1 MVEQTPY
8 GLRLTFTAAF
18 PFLLRRMT
26 NMTTALAQLYAGP
39 TPQIERA
46 DARQVRNNAGGFVFT
61 IDCWARLDRFL
72 VLGTEASTYYQSAR
86 ELTRENASSV
96 IACYSADPE
105 RTVSRI
111 VEVSLAGSAPR
122 VSPAIF
128 ALALGTLSENED
140 ARRLAFGAV
149 SKVCRTAS
157 HLFEFIAT
165 ASHLGKGW
173 GRGMKRCVADWYR
186 EKSVEKLAYQAVEYR
201 SRNDMTHGRVLR
213 TTHPRPADDDV
224 ARRALYRWMLDGSTD
239 GPLPEIIQAHERAM
253 ASTDPSEIAA
263 IASSANLPW
272 EALPTHALV
281 EPAVWQ
287 AALPSM
293 GLTALLRNLG
303 RLTRLGVLKPL
314 SRETAMVAT
323 QIADVGRLSR
333 ERIHP
338 FALLLAL
345 SAYEAGEPIAAAR
358 RGVQD
363 GNRWEPIP
371 EIAKALDEAFYAS
384 FRSVEPTGRRHL
396 LALDVS
402 GSMRSNKLMNSH
414 LSAAQAAAAMTMMT
428 IALEPRSHVM
438 GFSDT
443 FVKLPLLAGMRL
455 DEVAR
460 KIAGLPFASTDCSL
474 PMQYAL
480 QHGIEV
486 DAFVVYTDNETY
498 IGREHPHEALQRY
511 RKTTGINAKLIVVGM
526 TATNFSIADPRDRGM
541 MDVVGFDSSAPALM
555 ADFLRS

>member
-1 MVEQTPY
+1 
-8 GLRLTFTAAF
+8 
-18 PFLLRRMT
+18 
-26 NMTTALAQLYAGP
+26 MTTALAQLYTAP
-39 TPQIERA
+39 TPQTERA

-72 VLGTEASTYYQSAR
+72 ILGTEASTYYQSAR
-86 ELTRENASSV
+86 ELTRENAASV
-96 IACYSADPE
+96 IACFAADPD
-105 RTVSRI
+105 RTVRRI
-111 VEVSLAGSAPR
+111 VEISITGLAPR

-128 ALALGTLSENED
+128 ALALGTLSESED

-173 GRGMKRCVADWYR
+173 GRGMKRCVANWYG
-186 EKSVEKLAYQAVEYR
+186 EKSVEKLAYQAIKYR
-201 SRNDMTHGRVLR
+201 SRNDMTHARALR
-213 TTHPRPADDDV
+213 TAHPRPVDDDV
-224 ARRALYRWMLDGSTD
+224 ARRALYRWMLDGSAD
-239 GPLPEIIQAHERAM
+239 EALPEIIRAHERAM
-253 ASTDPSEIAA
+253 ASTAAAEIAS
-263 IASSANLPW
+263 IAASANLPW

-314 SRETAMVAT
+314 SQETAMVT
-323 QIADVGRLSR
+323 SQIGDVTRLAR

-345 SAYEAGEPIAAAR
+345 SAYQAGEPIAAAR
-358 RGVQD
+358 RGKVD

-371 EIAKALDEAFYAS
+371 EIVKALDDAFYAS

-414 LSAAQAAAAMTMMT
+414 LSAAQAAAAMAMMT
-428 IALEPRSHVM
+428 LALEPRTHLV
-438 GFSDT
+438 GFSHEL
-443 FVKLPLLAGMRL
+443 VKLPILAGMRL
-455 DEVAR
+455 DEVASVVGT
-460 KIAGLPFASTDCSL
+460 ISFGATDCTQPIL
-474 PMQYAL
+474 YAL

-486 DAFVVYTDNETY
+486 DAFVIYTDSETY
-498 IGREHPHEALQRY
+498 TGREHPFSALRRY
-511 RKTTGINAKLIVVGM
+511 RSATGINAKLIVAGM
-526 TATNFSIADPRDRGM
+526 TATNFSIADPSDGGM